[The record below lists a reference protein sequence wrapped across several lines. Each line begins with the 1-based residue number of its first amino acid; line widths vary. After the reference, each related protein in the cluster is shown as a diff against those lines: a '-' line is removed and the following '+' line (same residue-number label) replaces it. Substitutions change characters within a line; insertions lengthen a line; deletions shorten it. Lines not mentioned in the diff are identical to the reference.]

1 MKNTNVVR
9 LVLRVTPEEYAA
21 FANSAQNDDRSLA
34 KWARRGLREC
44 AGLPAATSIEAQ
56 VVSPQAQVVSPQA
69 QVVSPQ
75 AQVVSPQAQVVG
87 KLRPDGLPYE
97 AGWPQM
103 REGILFH
110 SYEEAYDHDAKNWKP
125 PVD

>member
-69 QVVSPQ
+69 QVV
-75 AQVVSPQAQVVG
+75 G